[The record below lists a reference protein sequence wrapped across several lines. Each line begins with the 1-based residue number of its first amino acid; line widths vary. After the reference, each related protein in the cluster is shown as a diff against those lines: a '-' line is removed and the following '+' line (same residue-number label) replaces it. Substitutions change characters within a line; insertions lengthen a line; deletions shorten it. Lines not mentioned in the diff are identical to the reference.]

1 MSNFNHT
8 PAPWKVTYNHI
19 SDAVVDRPR
28 VVEIGNDGDY
38 RGGICRLQSAEH
50 IGGVTGDEVLANAA
64 LIVAAPDLLAS
75 LKQLRA
81 DYESIV
87 RSEFET
93 RRGMP
98 EWFALNVAAAD
109 AAIAKAEGKS

>member
-1 MSNFNHT
+1 MRDFNHT
-8 PAPWKVTYNHI
+8 PGPWTVANSHI
-19 SDAVVDRPR
+19 SDAVAYRPR

-50 IGGVTGDEVLANAA
+50 IGGITGDEVLANAA
-64 LIVAAPDLLAS
+64 LIIAAPDLLAA

-81 DYESIV
+81 EYESIV

-93 RRGMP
+93 MSGMP
-98 EWFALNVAAAD
+98 EWFAINVADAD
-109 AAIAKAEGKS
+109 AAIAKAEGKP